1 MFRSFLRTQLLNPIR
16 MRGLIIHL
24 PKFARVF
31 YRLMGDRRVSV
42 IAKAVPFLGLLLLL
56 TPPALELDFIPGLGQ
71 LDWVLVGYISLKLF
85 LWLCPPDVV
94 REHVAQIGRG
104 A

>member
-1 MFRSFLRTQLLNPIR
+1 MFSSWLRMQLFNPARI
-16 MRGLIIHL
+16 RGLVLYFPHFIRL
-24 PKFARVF
+24 F
-31 YRLMGDRRVSV
+31 YRLMADRRVS
-42 IAKAVPFLGLLLLL
+42 ILAKMIPLLGLLLLF

-71 LDWVLVGYISLKLF
+71 LDWLIVGYLSLKLF

-94 REHVAQIGRG
+94 REHVARIGRG